1 MLKIGITGNIGSGK
15 TTICKLFELLS
26 APVFYADFYGKKVMA
41 EDLVL
46 VKAIRSTFG
55 AEAYFADG
63 SLNRKYISN
72 IVFKNEA
79 ELEKLNALVH
89 PAVFRAFDEWTI
101 QFNTKNYVLKEAAV
115 LFESGS
121 DKQCDKTIVV
131 AASLVVRVQRVM
143 QRDQLTEAEVLRR
156 EEKQMPQQEKEAKAD
171 FVIYNDP
178 QMMIIPQVLEIHRQL
193 LQLAKAQ

>member
-15 TTICKLFELLS
+15 TTVCQLFELLG
-26 APVFYADFYGKKVMA
+26 APVFYADFYGKKVMT

-46 VKAIRSTFG
+46 VEAIRNTFG
-55 AEAYFADG
+55 AEAYFEDG

-72 IVFKNEA
+72 LVFKNEA

-89 PAVFRAFDEWTI
+89 PAVFRAFDEWAN
-101 QFNTKNYVLKEAAV
+101 QFNTKNYVLKEAAI

-131 AASLVVRVQRVM
+131 AASLDVRIQRVM
-143 QRDQLTEAEVLRR
+143 QRDQLTETEVLRR
-156 EEKQMPQQEKEAKAD
+156 EEKQMPQQEKIAKAD
-171 FVIYNDP
+171 FVIYNDS
-178 QMMIIPQVLEIHRQL
+178 QTMVIPQVLQIHQQL
-193 LQLAKAQ
+193 LQLSKLQ

>member
-15 TTICKLFELLS
+15 TTVCQLFELLG
-26 APVFYADFYGKKVMA
+26 APVFYADFYGKKVMT

-46 VKAIRSTFG
+46 VEAIRKTFG
-55 AEAYFADG
+55 GESYFEDG

-89 PAVFRAFDEWTI
+89 PAVFRAFDEWAI
-101 QFNTKNYVLKEAAV
+101 SFNTKNYVLKEAAI

-131 AASLVVRVQRVM
+131 AAALDVRLKRVM
-143 QRDQLTEAEVLRR
+143 QRDNLTKAEILRR
-156 EEKQMPQQEKEAKAD
+156 EEKQMPQQEKIAKAD

-178 QMMIIPQVLEIHRQL
+178 QMMVIPQVLQIHQQL
-193 LQLAKAQ
+193 LQLSHNQ